1 MLINNKDINLYGCS
15 LIKYEIGASETQKNV
30 EWTKG
35 SLSPLVNFD
44 TNKYKEVKAY
54 LIMEA
59 INRETLELYKSNLAK
74 ELKQT
79 IIKFKDSKYLYDGV
93 LESINFKNI
102 NRLAIEV
109 TINFKA
115 IQKEGLETI
124 TLAKTLTQSIT
135 VKGNVKS
142 ECIIEVTAPS
152 AAVASFVINDIT
164 IKNIPANKTVIID
177 GIKKKI
183 TLDGTNFFNNVELWQ
198 FPILEAGTNDITQ
211 SLTTLTV
218 KIKYNPCW
226 N

>member
-35 SLSPLVNFD
+35 ALSPLVNFD

-115 IQKEGLETI
+115 IQKESLENI

-142 ECIIEVTAPS
+142 ECIIEVTAPN

-183 TLDGTNFFNNVELWQ
+183 TLDGANFFNNVELWQ